1 MGKVFITL
9 LVLGFIGW
17 VLLVLLSI
25 TMSLKKREDDSN
37 SNSSSNSNEELCP
50 CWESGL
56 QRESDEIVLRW
67 SDHNVGRNG
76 HHPSLEV
83 AVSISMRQLNKSV
96 NSFGM
101 TRQEEDSSE
110 SVSARG
116 MIVSNRSRSPD
127 FQWVFEQGRSDLS
140 ACFRDIRDEAR
151 SVGCNTHR
159 DFVGFVASLVQ
170 SLTYCIP
177 PSTRRNPDGREVAIC
192 GLTVPIETLANKC
205 GDCES
210 KSVLLASLLG
220 NLPGQRF
227 VLICDDINEHAY
239 LGVQLSP
246 VLGENYIM
254 IHGEPFVLIETTNES
269 DLGEIDDESMDELN
283 ARRPIVTLL
292 E

>member
-9 LVLGFIGW
+9 LVLGIIGW
-17 VLLVLLSI
+17 VLLMFLSI
-25 TMSLKKREDDSN
+25 TMSLKKREDDSS
-37 SNSSSNSNEELCP
+37 SNSSSNEELCP

-96 NSFGM
+96 NSFGI
-101 TRQEEDSSE
+101 TSQEENNG
-110 SVSARG
+110 SACG
-116 MIVSNRSRSPD
+116 IIVSNERLSLDYR
-127 FQWVFEQGRSDLS
+127 WVFEQGRSDLS
-140 ACFRDIRDEAR
+140 PCFQDIRNEAR
-151 SVGCNTHR
+151 SVGCNNR
-159 DFVGFVASLVQ
+159 REFVGFVASLVQ

-177 PSTRRNPDGREVAIC
+177 PSTRRTPDGREVAIC

-205 GDCES
+205 GDCDS

-220 NLPGQRF
+220 NLPRQRC
-227 VLICDDINEHAY
+227 VLIIDKIGKHGY